1 MTTIVFAFCLGA
13 AAVVAQLELL
23 RESLSLTGGNEVAVG
38 LTLCAWLAAGG
49 LGSLAASRLRR
60 PSWLAAALSFAALAA
75 FYIFGLWLT
84 WGGRAILG
92 AAPGE
97 VVGWL
102 RGFGFAFAAAGPAA
116 FFAGAAFA
124 LVAAAAGK
132 AKVVY
137 VAEAAG
143 SCVAGLLFTTI
154 LYRWFSPLTA
164 GVLVLLCAAGAASV
178 ALVRARGARVGAAV
192 ALLLTL
198 VAACGVAAF
207 RVPLLERWF
216 FARSFPGEKVLDYR
230 SSPYGAVVAARR
242 ADQNSLYENGL
253 LVASYPDG
261 LAAEETVQPAMLLR
275 PEAGRVVLFGG
286 GLTGALAEFAKFP
299 NVQEVVYLELDAAL
313 VEAAAATFYPGVDAL
328 PGVTFVAGDGRLWAR
343 RAASRGERADV
354 VIVAMPTPVSA
365 QVNRYFTVEFFEDVH
380 GFLAPGGLLAF
391 SAPGAANY
399 YPPDLAEFLSS
410 SRATAAAAFPHVA
423 YVPGERFTFLASDA
437 PVDASA
443 GAYARALRRYDIQ
456 NQYLTETYFRYALTA
471 DRVDAAARAT
481 SLPADVNTDLKP
493 RALYYGLALW
503 ASRVGGAGRRV
514 LTAARGLRLW
524 YIIAFAAAL
533 AAPWFIWRRRLGGRP
548 ALALAVAAQGFVEI
562 SLEVLIIFGFQVVYG
577 SAYLELALVVGA
589 FMAGLAAGGLL
600 PPPRE
605 AGAYRQRLVNI
616 MAFAA
621 MVAFALPPA
630 LYLLSRWAAAPAVVL
645 HVVFGA
651 LAFAAGLCGGAQ
663 FVVAL
668 RAWGER
674 GAGVLYGT
682 DMLGSAAGA
691 AVTAVILVPALGIG
705 KAAIAVVTLA
715 VAVMAALAAAPRTAE
730 KR

>member
-1 MTTIVFAFCLGA
+1 MATIVFAFCLGA

-23 RESLSLTGGNEVAVG
+23 REYLSLTGGNEVAVG

-49 LGSLAASRLRR
+49 LGSLVAGRLRR
-60 PSWLAAALSFAALAA
+60 PSWLAAALSFALLGASYL
-75 FYIFGLWLT
+75 FGLWLT

-102 RGFGFAFAAAGPAA
+102 RGFAFAFAAAGPAA

-124 LVAAAAGK
+124 LVAGAAGK
-132 AKVVY
+132 AKVAY

-154 LYRWFSPLTA
+154 LYRWINPLAA
-164 GVLVLLCAAGAASV
+164 GVLVLACAAVAA
-178 ALVRARGARVGAAV
+178 ALARGRGARVVAAV
-192 ALLLTL
+192 LLLVTL
-198 VAACGVAAF
+198 AAAA
-207 RVPLLERWF
+207 VVVKYNAPLLERCF
-216 FARSFPGEKVLDYR
+216 FARSFPGETVTAYR
-230 SSPYGAVVAARR
+230 TSPYGAVVAARR
-242 ADQNSLYENGL
+242 ADQHSLYENGL
-253 LVASYPDG
+253 LVASYPDR

-275 PEAGRVVLFGG
+275 PEARRVVLFGG

-299 NVQEVVYLELDAAL
+299 QVEEVIYIELDAAL
-313 VEAAAATFYPGVDAL
+313 VEAAGATFYPGVDAL

-343 RAASRGERADV
+343 RAVSRGERADV
-354 VIVAMPTPVSA
+354 VIVAMPAPASA
-365 QVNRYFTVEFFEDVH
+365 QVNRYYTVEFYEDVRRL
-380 GFLAPGGLLAF
+380 LAPGGLLAF

-399 YPPDLAEFLSS
+399 YPPELAEFLST
-410 SRATAAAAFPHVA
+410 SRATAAAAFPHVT
-423 YVPGERFTFLASDA
+423 YVPGERFTFLASDV

-443 GAYARALRRYDIQ
+443 EAYARALRRFDIQ
-456 NQYLTETYFRYALTA
+456 NSFLTETYFRYALTP
-471 DRVDAAARAT
+471 DRLEAAARAT
-481 SLPADVNTDLKP
+481 DLAADANTDLKP
-493 RALYYGLALW
+493 KALYFGLALW
-503 ASRVGGAGRRV
+503 ASRVGGAGRGV

-524 YIIAFAAAL
+524 YIILFVAAL
-533 AAPWFIWRRRLGGRP
+533 AAPWFIWRRRLRGRP
-548 ALALAVAAQGFVEI
+548 AVALAVAAQGFVEI

-577 SAYLELALVVGA
+577 SAYLELALIVGA

-600 PPPRE
+600 PPGE

-616 MAFAA
+616 LAFAA
-621 MVAFALPPA
+621 MVAFVLPLA

-691 AVTAVILVPALGIG
+691 VVTAVILVPALGI
-705 KAAIAVVTLA
+705 ARTAMAVVVLA
-715 VAVMAALAAAPRTAE
+715 AAVMAALAAAPRAAE
-730 KR
+730 

>member
-1 MTTIVFAFCLGA
+1 MGA

-23 RESLSLTGGNEVAVG
+23 REYLSLTGGNEVAVG

-75 FYIFGLWLT
+75 TYLFGLWLT

-102 RGFGFAFAAAGPAA
+102 RGFAFAFAAAGPAA
-116 FFAGAAFA
+116 FFAGATFAF
-124 LVAAAAGK
+124 VAAAAGK
-132 AKVVY
+132 ARVVY

-143 SCVAGLLFTTI
+143 SCVAGLLFITI

-164 GVLVLLCAAGAASV
+164 GVLVFACAAGAAAAAV
-178 ALVRARGARVGAAV
+178 ARPRGARVGAAV

-198 VAACGVAAF
+198 AAACGVAAF
-207 RVPLLERWF
+207 RAPLLERWF
-216 FARSFPGEKVLDYR
+216 FSRSFPGEKVLDYR
-230 SSPYGAVVAARR
+230 NSPYGAVVAVKR
-242 ADQNSLYENGL
+242 ADQYSLYENGL
-253 LVASYPDG
+253 LVASYPDR

-275 PEAGRVVLFGG
+275 PEARRVVLFGG

-299 NVQEVVYLELDAAL
+299 DVQEVVYIELDAAL

-343 RAASRGERADV
+343 RAAAGGERADV
-354 VIVAMPTPVSA
+354 VVVAMPTPVSA
-365 QVNRYFTVEFFEDVH
+365 QVNRYFTVEFFEDVRR
-380 GFLAPGGLLAF
+380 LLTPGGLMTF

-410 SRATAAAAFPHVA
+410 NRRTAAAAFPHVA
-423 YVPGERFTFLASDA
+423 YLPGERFTFLASDA
-437 PVDASA
+437 PIDASA
-443 GAYARALRRYDIQ
+443 GAYVRALRRYDIR
-456 NQYLTETYFRYALTA
+456 NYYLTETYFRYALTV
-471 DRVDAAARAT
+471 DRVDAAAGAT
-481 SLPADVNTDLKP
+481 SLAADVNTDLKP
-493 RALYYGLALW
+493 KALYYGLALW

-548 ALALAVAAQGFVEI
+548 AVALAVAAQGFVEI
-562 SLEVLIIFGFQVVYG
+562 SLEVLIIFGFQVMYG
-577 SAYLELALVVGA
+577 SAYLELALIVGA

-600 PPPRE
+600 PRPAEP
-605 AGAYRQRLVNI
+605 GTYPQRLIDI

-621 MVAFALPPA
+621 MVALAVPPV
-630 LYLLSRWAAAPAVVL
+630 LYLLSRWPAAPAVIL

-682 DMLGSAAGA
+682 DMLGGAAGA
-691 AVTAVILVPALGIG
+691 VVTAVILVPALGIG
-705 KAAIAVVTLA
+705 KAAMAVVALA
-715 VAVMAALAAAPRTAE
+715 AAVMAALAAAPRAAE
-730 KR
+730 GR